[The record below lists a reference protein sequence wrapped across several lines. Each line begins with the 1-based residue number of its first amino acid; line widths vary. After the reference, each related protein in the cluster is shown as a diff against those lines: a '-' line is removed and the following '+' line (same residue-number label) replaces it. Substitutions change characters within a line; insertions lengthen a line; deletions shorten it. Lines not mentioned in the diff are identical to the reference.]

1 MASSKKLIPIIYA
14 LFGVTWILSSDW
26 LLSAEWQN
34 PDIIHFLQSTKGI
47 TFILLS
53 SVLIYMLLLREHKH
67 SSALK
72 ADLDAFQCE
81 LTRLLNKSE
90 GFIWGI
96 DFTRSEL
103 HLSPRLRQFLG
114 SDVPVGSLQPEE
126 IRRFIHPE
134 DKAAFD
140 SEFKRIGQ
148 NPNEPFNLECRIIT
162 DNSPGT
168 WCHLRGFLFQHSPK
182 DSKEQF
188 LYGTL
193 TDISERHHFNEEL
206 SRANRALVALTSC
219 NRAIIAAAKV
229 DQIYDAACRTLNEHA
244 GYPLVWIGVPEQHSM
259 QVMPVAG
266 VGLDMAA
273 LAKVGIRWDESELSE
288 CATGM
293 AARTGKTQ
301 VANDTQNK
309 PHYKPWRTLHAAHKI
324 RSSLALPIQLPGQPG
339 VHAVLTLCA
348 GETESFGAQEII
360 FLETLASDIAH
371 AIHALS
377 GHERASLTER
387 QLAVTLSKFKET
399 FIHSASALS
408 RAIEL
413 RDPYTSGHQARV
425 ADIALVLGKSLGLS
439 EQALEGLRLAA
450 LIHDVGKIAVPA
462 EILNKPSALND
473 EERAIVHKHPEYSAR
488 IVKDIDFPW
497 PIQRMLLEHHERY
510 DGTGY
515 PNRLKGDALLM
526 ESQILAVADAYDAMC
541 SDRPYRRGQAPDRV
555 VQEIVYERGHKF
567 HPLVVDALVRYHN
580 EFTKERKEAA

>member
-1 MASSKKLIPIIYA
+1 MASGKKLVVFVYA
-14 LFGVTWILSSDW
+14 LFGVTWIIGSDW
-26 LLSAEWQN
+26 LLSVLTDN
-34 PDIIHFLQSTKGI
+34 PATVLYLQSFKGI

-53 SVLIYMLLLREHKH
+53 SALIYALLLHEHNH

-72 ADLDAFQCE
+72 ADLDALQCE

-90 GFIWGI
+90 GLIWGI
-96 DFTRSEL
+96 DFTRNEL

-114 SDVPVGSLQPEE
+114 DDVPVGTLEPQE

-140 SEFKRIGQ
+140 AEIKRIRSDV
-148 NPNEPFNLECRIIT
+148 NEPFNLECRIIT
-162 DNSPGT
+162 DHSPGV
-168 WCHLRGFLFQHSPK
+168 WCHLRGFLFQHSPQ
-182 DSKEQF
+182 DNREHF

-193 TDISERHHFNEEL
+193 TDISERHHFHEEL
-206 SRANRALVALTSC
+206 SRSNRALLALSSC
-219 NRAIIAAAKV
+219 NRAIISAAKPDHV
-229 DQIYDAACRTLNEHA
+229 YDAACHTLHEHA
-244 GYPLVWIGVPEQHSM
+244 GYPLVWVGVLEPNTM
-259 QVMPVAG
+259 QVVPVAG
-266 VGLDMAA
+266 IGLDLAA
-273 LAKVGIRWDESELSE
+273 LARVGIKWDDSELSE
-288 CATGM
+288 CATGL
-293 AARTGKTQ
+293 AARTGKTH

-309 PHYKPWRTLHAAHKI
+309 PNYKPWRAIHTEHKI
-324 RSSLALPIQLPGQPG
+324 RSSLALPVQLPGQTQP
-339 VHAVLTLCA
+339 HAVLTICA
-348 GETESFGAQEII
+348 GEIESFGAQEII

-399 FIHSASALS
+399 FISSASALS

-425 ADIALVLGKSLGLS
+425 ADIALTLGKSLGLS
-439 EQALEGLRLAA
+439 EYALEGLRLAA

-488 IVKDIDFPW
+488 IIKDIDFPW
-497 PIQRMLLEHHERY
+497 PIQRILMEHHERY

-515 PNRLKGDALLM
+515 PNKLKGEAILL
-526 ESQILAVADAYDAMC
+526 ESHILAVADAYDAMC

-555 VQEIVYERGHKF
+555 VAEIVYERGHKF
-567 HPLVVDALVRYHN
+567 HPQVVDALVRYHHDYV
-580 EFTKERKEAA
+580 ESRKEAA